1 MNLNFGANLKRL
13 RRERDMTQDE
23 LAEAFGLSTQAIS
36 RYETNSGYPDIEM
49 LPVIAG
55 YFGVTVDS
63 LLGVSVKESQ
73 TRRNEY
79 YSRFRTADGA
89 EAQLE
94 ILNKWRA
101 EFPEEWPAVY
111 NTMLA
116 IGKLPEEKRDMNA
129 LRQIAKDALKRCT
142 NPTWHDKL
150 LFGYLESEDDEKA
163 ALDFIGEYGSET
175 DVSKLTLMGDYYQ
188 GRDESKWHALYQY
201 RMLDQADN
209 VLNFLTSY
217 RNVGDVRKAIEGCEL
232 SLDFL
237 RKLSRNE
244 DLTKPDMWA
253 NTKLMSLLRLS
264 NNCLFFDEREK
275 GFEALDQAVT
285 LIENFIGLTDGT
297 KITCGTPIFSALDC
311 VTKKGVVYY
320 GGSDCLH
327 SYNGLAIFLN
337 YENLPFDEKSPIHTW
352 NFYPTNY
359 ANIIID
365 ARWHNFKRYKN
376 DPEYQKYVARVKKA
390 ADISERKNVE
400 YILTHGV
407 VKDPNGGRL
416 CAVKAETRDNHA
428 LLFILLEEP
437 QKGFAKAI
445 SQLKETVGRG
455 GISGTEVVM
464 TVNAEQKEVETPEEV
479 KTAVANAL

>member
-63 LLGVSVKESQ
+63 LLGVSVRESQ

-101 EFPEEWPAVY
+101 EFPDEWPAVY

-142 NPTWHDKL
+142 NPAWHDKL

-201 RMLDQADN
+201 QMLDQADN

-237 RKLSRNE
+237 KKLSRNE

-253 NTKLMSLLRLS
+253 NTKLMSLLPLS
-264 NNCLFFDEREK
+264 NNRLFFDEREK

-285 LIENFIGLTDGT
+285 LIENFIDLSDGT

-320 GGSDCLH
+320 GGGGCLH

-337 YENLPFDEKSPIHTW
+337 YESLPFNEKSPIHTW

-359 ANIIID
+359 ASIIID
-365 ARWHNFKRYKN
+365 ARWHNFNRYKD
-376 DPEYQKYVARVKKA
+376 DPEYKKYVERVRKSTDVA
-390 ADISERKNVE
+390 ERKNVE
-400 YILTHGV
+400 FILTNGV
-407 VKDPNGGRL
+407 VKDPNGGKL
-416 CAVKAETRDNHA
+416 CAVRTNDHENRR
-428 LLFILLEEP
+428 LLYILVEEP
-437 QKGFAKAI
+437 QKGFTKAI
-445 SQLKETVGRG
+445 SQFKETAGLKG
-455 GISGTEVVM
+455 LSGAEVVM
-464 TVNAEQKEVETPEEV
+464 TVDAEQNIVDNPEEV
-479 KTAVANAL
+479 LKALNEG

>member
-63 LLGVSVKESQ
+63 LLGVSVRESQ

-79 YSRFRTADGA
+79 YSRFRTANGA

-101 EFPEEWPAVY
+101 EFPDEWPAVY

-142 NPTWHDKL
+142 NPAWHDKL

-201 RMLDQADN
+201 QMLDQADN

-217 RNVGDVRKAIEGCEL
+217 RNVGDVRKAIEGCEM
-232 SLDFL
+232 SLDIL
-237 RKLSRNE
+237 KRLSRNE
-244 DLTKPDMWA
+244 DLTKPDMWV
-253 NTKLMSLLRLS
+253 NTKLLSLLRLS
-264 NNCLFFDEREK
+264 NNHLFFDEREK
-275 GFEALDQAVT
+275 GFEALDQAIT
-285 LIENFIGLTDGT
+285 LIENFINLPDGT
-297 KITCGTPIFSALDC
+297 KITCGTSIFSALDC
-311 VTKKGVVYY
+311 VTRKGVVYS
-320 GGSDCLH
+320 GGADCLN

-337 YENLPFDEKSPIHTW
+337 YENLPFEGKCPLGAW
-352 NFYPTNY
+352 NFYPSDY
-359 ANIIID
+359 VNIITE
-365 ARWHNFKRYKN
+365 AKGHNFKRYKD
-376 DPEYQKYVARVKKA
+376 DPEYQKYVERVKKA
-390 ADISERKNVE
+390 AGITERKNVE

-416 CAVKAETRDNHA
+416 CAIKAETRENRV

-437 QKGFAKAI
+437 KKGFEKAI
-445 SQLKETVGRG
+445 SQFKETAGLSSV
-455 GISGTEVVM
+455 SKAEHVM
-464 TVNAEQKEVETPEEV
+464 TVNGDGEPIDPPREIAPLLK
-479 KTAVANAL
+479 